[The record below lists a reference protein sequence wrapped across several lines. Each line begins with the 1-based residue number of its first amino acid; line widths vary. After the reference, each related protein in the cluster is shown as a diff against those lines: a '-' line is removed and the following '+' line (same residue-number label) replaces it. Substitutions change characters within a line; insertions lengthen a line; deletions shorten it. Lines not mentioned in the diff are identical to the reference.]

1 MPLYDFK
8 CNACS
13 SARGEDYSFTLS
25 MLMSADRSVVPCDS
39 CGQTESVIRLFDIP
53 AFHNGMTAGEKSAGT
68 TKQRFES
75 GKFMRDE
82 RAKRKR
88 AYGPNTREGQ
98 SNELWAGPLPEG
110 IKAPKK

>member
-8 CNACS
+8 CSACS
-13 SARGEDYSFTLS
+13 EKHSEEYIFTLS
-25 MLMSADRSVVPCDS
+25 MPMSADRSTVSCDACGNSAPVTRVFSVPSFC
-39 CGQTESVIRLFDIP
+39 
-53 AFHNGMTAGEKSAGT
+53 NGLTAAEKSAGT

-75 GKFMRDE
+75 GKFMRNE
-82 RAKRKR
+82 REKRKR

-110 IKAPKK
+110 MKNPTK